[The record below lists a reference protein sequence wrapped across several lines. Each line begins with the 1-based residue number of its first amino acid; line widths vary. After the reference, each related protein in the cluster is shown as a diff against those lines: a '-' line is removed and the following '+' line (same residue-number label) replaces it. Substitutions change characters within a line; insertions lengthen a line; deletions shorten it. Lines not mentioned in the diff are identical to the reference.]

1 MTSDVTFSLVPCSKA
16 MNQLLDC
23 AIGTRPVPGAPH
35 VYIIDDDSAYLDSL
49 ATLVASMGFKPLPFG
64 ASAEFMLRF
73 DGSVPCCVIIDLK
86 LPDVDGLAVIEGLGQ
101 FRVPPPVIVLT
112 GRGDVRSAV
121 QAIRRGVVA
130 YLEKHTLSD
139 TSLWEAIQD
148 AFARDAQ
155 KRAALARQDGLKAR
169 IQSLTSGE
177 MQVFEL
183 LAKGHDHTTI
193 SEHLGVS
200 RRTVENR
207 RSKLMKKLM
216 VENFADLIALAV
228 EVGVI

>member
-1 MTSDVTFSLVPCSKA
+1 
-16 MNQLLDC
+16 
-23 AIGTRPVPGAPH
+23 
-35 VYIIDDDSAYLDSL
+35 
-49 ATLVASMGFKPLPFG
+49 
-64 ASAEFMLRF
+64 
-73 DGSVPCCVIIDLK
+73 
-86 LPDVDGLAVIEGLGQ
+86 
-101 FRVPPPVIVLT
+101 
-112 GRGDVRSAV
+112 VRSAV

-130 YLEKHTLSD
+130 YLEKHTLSE

-148 AFARDAQ
+148 AFARDAA
-155 KRAALARQDGLKAR
+155 KRAALARQDGLKSR

-193 SEHLGVS
+193 SEQLGVS

-207 RSKLMKKLM
+207 RSKLMKKLQ
-216 VENFADLIALAV
+216 VDNFADLIALAI